1 MQWRWAGQVSINKYA
16 VEGRR
21 SEETGGFNTTIKMHD
36 PELFDGFAKELLWTL
51 ECVEPAKG
59 RRNCIMCLDKLVGC
73 ILIEA

>member
-36 PELFDGFAKELLWTL
+36 PELFDGFAKELLWTWNASSL
-51 ECVEPAKG
+51 QRDGETALCV
-59 RRNCIMCLDKLVGC
+59 
-73 ILIEA
+73 